1 MVKVE
6 LKRVCV
12 YVDGANFY
20 GGLTSLNKNFSDLNF
35 DFENYVK
42 YSCKQDKIVKIYYYN
57 AHVKKKT
64 NNKIWTKQKKLFD
77 RLHKIPKCKV
87 SLCTRKSRLN
97 ILGEEY
103 HTIKG
108 DDIYLALDMIEDC
121 YNNKFDKVVL
131 FSGDGDFTELL
142 KRVKKKEKEV
152 EVCYF
157 KNCSAKVLL
166 NQANKIHLINKKIT
180 NKFFYREKIKSKKK
194 DRNSKKRINNHGNGS
209 SEKVTRQRG

>member
-1 MVKVE
+1 MTIKG
-6 LKRVCV
+6 KIKDIA
-12 YVDGANFY
+12 YS
-20 GGLTSLNKNFSDLNF
+20 TSNNQRQRIIIR
-35 DFENYVK
+35 
-42 YSCKQDKIVKIYYYN
+42 SCFAEKKKINDKIW
-57 AHVKKKT
+57 A
-64 NNKIWTKQKKLFD
+64 KQKKLFD

-121 YNNKFDKVVL
+121 YNDKFDKVIL

-142 KRVKKKEKEV
+142 KRVKKKDKET

-157 KNCSAKVLL
+157 RNCSSKVLL

-180 NKFFYREKIKSKKK
+180 NKFFWRGEKES
-194 DRNSKKRINNHGNGS
+194 
-209 SEKVTRQRG
+209 